1 MSDDDFGPPKPVE
14 NVPASLWKTVD
25 ANDIA
30 KWNWRSG
37 WFLSRGYTGKNGSY
51 EEVRFNETEL
61 NALLDKR
68 RELISG
74 EGPRARKKREALRD
88 PSWED
93 WVAAIAILATEQKI
107 HGHMTPAALLGI
119 IESRLQKWGIEPKD
133 PRTVR
138 PTISAIISRF
148 RSDPPKP

>member
-1 MSDDDFGPPKPVE
+1 M
-14 NVPASLWKTVD
+14 
-25 ANDIA
+25 
-30 KWNWRSG
+30 
-37 WFLSRGYTGKNGSY
+37 
-51 EEVRFNETEL
+51 RFNEAEL

-107 HGHMTPAALLGI
+107 HGHMKPAALLGI
-119 IESRLQKWGIEPKD
+119 IEVRLQKWGIEPKD

-138 PTISAIISRF
+138 PTIRAVISRF
-148 RSDPPKP
+148 RSDPPKTLVTSVPHALD